1 MRLQRLDRGKV
12 RRILDEQEKLKLQ
25 LKNKNNRLESWSKE
39 LNKREALTERERQK
53 LDEEKKKVIY
63 VKVKFPAILQYS
75 SIRSL
80 TLFFIS
86 ISLYICVAY
95 VTAPRSM
102 WDK

>member
-1 MRLQRLDRGKV
+1 MRLQRLDRGKIH
-12 RRILDEQEKLKLQ
+12 RILDEQEKLKLQ
-25 LKNKNNRLESWSKE
+25 LENKNNRLESWSKE
-39 LNKREALTERERQK
+39 LNKREALTECERQK

-63 VKVKFPAILQYS
+63 VKVKFPAIQCS

-95 VTAPRSM
+95 VTAPSSM